1 MPGRLG
7 DDPLTRKRPH
17 SAKDAPS
24 ARPGLP
30 AQQTSHNDV
39 FFRRRDED
47 SQTKPEDAPG
57 KESGLEETVS
67 IDEKPEIT
75 EVADIV
81 RTAKA
86 AEITQ
91 GAEQLAK
98 PVPIDESVRP
108 LAEEP
113 VGTVEPTTPPDV
125 PEPVASLEPPPP
137 ATEEPAAPPTS
148 QPDEQPQKS
157 EGLFKRL
164 FGRFGK

>member
-1 MPGRLG
+1 MPRRLG

-24 ARPGLP
+24 IRPGLP
-30 AQQTSHNDV
+30 APQTSHEDV
-39 FFRRRDED
+39 FFLRREEGP
-47 SQTKPEDAPG
+47 QTKPEDAPG
-57 KESGLEETVS
+57 KESSLGETVS

-86 AEITQ
+86 AKSTQ
-91 GAEQLAK
+91 GAEQLAR
-98 PVPIDESVRP
+98 PVPIDESVHP

-113 VGTVEPTTPPDV
+113 IETTEQTPPAV
-125 PEPVASLEPPPP
+125 SEPSASPEPPPP
-137 ATEEPAAPPTS
+137 ATGEPAAAPGS
-148 QPDEQPQKS
+148 QSDAQSQKN
-157 EGLFKRL
+157 EGFFKRL

>member
-39 FFRRRDED
+39 FFRRREEGP
-47 SQTKPEDAPG
+47 QTKPEDTPG
-57 KESGLEETVS
+57 KESGLAETVS

-75 EVADIV
+75 EVADIM
-81 RTAKA
+81 RTAKV

-91 GAEQLAK
+91 GAEQLAN

-113 VGTVEPTTPPDV
+113 VVTMEPTPPAV

-137 ATEEPAAPPTS
+137 PEEPAAAPTN